1 MVASLT
7 TYDAALKENYGP
19 GLRNALN
26 NSNPIVT
33 ECSRND
39 EDIVGREAVWA
50 VHTGRSTS
58 SGYRAEL
65 GTLPT
70 AQSQQFTQA
79 KEDITFGYH
88 TITVSGPAIA
98 ATVSDTGA
106 FVRALDREMRGAE
119 NDLKNDFARQLMGQ
133 KVTINSAL
141 QSGSLLGVSDAVTGT
156 SNATFAFTGTDPTTS
171 EFRPLFVGESVD
183 VIATAD
189 GSTAGT
195 STVASYDSGVAKTV
209 TLAAAVTTVN
219 GATYHLVRAGNL
231 NAEVNG
237 LRHLINTSQTFA
249 GINPTT
255 VPTWKS
261 VSVGTPGTTKITET
275 VFDQAIEGVETDGDG
290 SSPSL
295 YIAEHS
301 QRRALASLLQTQ
313 KRYDGRETTLKAGWR
328 GLQIA
333 QGTLVAERY
342 CPVKTAF
349 AITPSEISR
358 FVMQDWDWEDR
369 DGNVLQRSLTQDAVE
384 ARFKV
389 YHQFVATNRN
399 SHAVIGLANPPS
411 KDPWA

>member
-58 SGYRAEL
+58 SGYRAEM

-70 AQSQQFTQA
+70 AAAQQFDSA
-79 KEDITFGYH
+79 KESIVYGYH
-88 TITVSGPAIA
+88 TISVSGPAIS

-119 NDLKNDFARQLMGQ
+119 NDLKNDYARQLMGQ
-133 KVTINSAL
+133 KVTINSTL
-141 QSGSLLGVSDAVTGT
+141 QTGSILGVSAAVAGT
-156 SNATFAFTGTDPTTS
+156 SNATFTFTATAS
-171 EFRPLFVGESVD
+171 EYRPLFVGEKVNLVAVSNGTVLSGTID
-183 VIATAD
+183 SFSAT
-189 GSTAGT
+189 SN
-195 STVASYDSGVAKTV
+195 TV
-209 TLAAAVTTVN
+209 TLTSAVTTVN
-219 GATYHLVRAGNL
+219 GETYHLVRDGNL

-255 VPTWKS
+255 VPTWKA
-261 VSVGTPGTTKITET
+261 VSVGTAGTTKITES

-290 SSPSL
+290 GSPSL

-342 CPVKTAF
+342 CPVQTAF
-349 AITPSEISR
+349 AINPSEISR

-369 DGNVLQRSLTQDAVE
+369 DGNVLQRALTQDAVE